1 MSTVHCLSMCGGIA
15 GALTLS
21 LRPEI
26 RASRSRVLPFVS
38 AYNLG
43 RITSYVVAGAIG
55 GGLGG
60 ALFDLI
66 SPHHGRQIL
75 QYLAVAMMIAIGLY
89 LAGWFPRFALLERL
103 GAPLWR
109 RIEPLGRRFLPVRS
123 PLQAYLF
130 GLVWGW
136 LPCGLVYTSLI
147 WTTTSGSAL
156 NGALFMLAFGAGTL
170 PAVMTAGVVT
180 GWVTR
185 LSRTPYARAAA
196 GTVIIA
202 MGVVSLWLMT
212 HHGVAPSPETSLY
225 TAEA

>member
-1 MSTVHCLSMCGGIA
+1 MSTVHCLGMCGGIA

-21 LRPEI
+21 LQPDI
-26 RASRSRVLPFVS
+26 RSSRARMLPFVS

-43 RITSYVVAGAIG
+43 RISSYVAAGAIG

-66 SPHHGRQIL
+66 SPHYGRQAL
-75 QYLAVAMMIAIGLY
+75 QYLAAAMMIAIGLY
-89 LAGWFPRFALLERL
+89 LAGWFPRFAVLERL

-109 RIEPLGRRFLPVRS
+109 RLEPLGRRFLPVRS
-123 PLQAYLF
+123 PLQAYMF

-136 LPCGLVYTSLI
+136 LPCGLVYSSLI

-185 LSRTPYARAAA
+185 VSRAPYARTVA
-196 GTVIIA
+196 GTVIIL
-202 MGVVSLWLMT
+202 MGLASLWLMSR
-212 HHGVAPSPETSLY
+212 HGMAPAPEASLS
-225 TAEA
+225 TMEV